1 MRKEF
6 IMRLLY
12 SCLIA
17 LSLTLGGLMLA
28 SSPAVADALDD
39 ARAAGQI
46 GERPD
51 GYVAVVDASA
61 PASVKSLAD
70 SINRQRREAYQKIAN
85 EKGVPIEQ
93 IGALTAEKIIREK
106 LSPGMFYMDASGAWI
121 QK

>member
-1 MRKEF
+1 MRSLF
-6 IMRLLY
+6 
-12 SCLIA
+12 SALIA
-17 LSLTLGGLMLA
+17 LMLVFGGLA
-28 SSPAVADALDD
+28 AAAPAAFADALDD

-61 PASVKSLAD
+61 PTSVKSLVD
-70 SINRQRREAYQKIAN
+70 SINRQRREAYQKIAT

-93 IGALTAEKIIREK
+93 IGALTAEKIINEK
-106 LSPGMFYMDASGAWI
+106 LRPGMYYMNASGTWK

>member
-1 MRKEF
+1 MRF
-6 IMRLLY
+6 LY
-12 SCLIA
+12 SLLIA
-17 LSLTLGGLMLA
+17 LSLSLGAAALGA
-28 SSPAVADALDD
+28 APAAADPLDD

-61 PASVKSLAD
+61 PANIKSLAD

-85 EKGVPIEQ
+85 QKGVPIEQ
-93 IGALTAEKIIREK
+93 IGALTAEKIINENLR
-106 LSPGMFYMDASGAWI
+106 PGMFYMDASGAWK

>member
-1 MRKEF
+1 MR
-6 IMRLLY
+6 ILY
-12 SCLIA
+12 SFLIA
-17 LSLTLGGLMLA
+17 FSLAIGGLTLA
-28 SSPAVADALDD
+28 IAPAAADALDD

-51 GYVAVVDASA
+51 GYVAVVDAGA
-61 PASVKSLAD
+61 PASIKSLAD

-106 LSPGMFYMDASGAWI
+106 LKPGMFYMDASGAWK